1 LFITIEWRRK
11 NNGENLL
18 CLDDFSVVLLTF
30 FSIKML
36 FSGYHAI
43 RDIAADRWIFVP
55 PLTPLDRVRQ
65 LTAALQKER

>member
-1 LFITIEWRRK
+1 
-11 NNGENLL
+11 L

-36 FSGYHAI
+36 FSGYREI
-43 RDIAADRWIFVP
+43 RDIAADTWIFVP